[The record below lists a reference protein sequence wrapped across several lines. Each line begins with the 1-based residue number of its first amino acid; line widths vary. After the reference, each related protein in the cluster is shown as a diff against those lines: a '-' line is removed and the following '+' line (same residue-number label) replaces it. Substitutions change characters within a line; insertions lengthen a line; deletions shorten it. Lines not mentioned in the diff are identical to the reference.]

1 MLGSQVPPTFLSPLQ
16 EMGHLALRVGAG
28 VCCDSSAVTWEAR
41 HGGGDSHP
49 SVMPQGFVKAPC

>member
-1 MLGSQVPPTFLSPLQ
+1 MLGSRVPPRFPLPAPGDGPLGSWGQ
-16 EMGHLALRVGAG
+16 VC
-28 VCCDSSAVTWEAR
+28 CCDSSAVTLEAR